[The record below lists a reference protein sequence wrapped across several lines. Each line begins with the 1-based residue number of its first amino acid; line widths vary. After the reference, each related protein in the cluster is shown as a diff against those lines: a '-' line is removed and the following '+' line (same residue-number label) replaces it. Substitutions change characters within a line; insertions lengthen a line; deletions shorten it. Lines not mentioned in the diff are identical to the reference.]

1 MLVAPGILSCT
12 SYLPRTI
19 PDRRVRDAVSMTD
32 PVRVG
37 DTFRRAAGPNTQ
49 LVHRV
54 LRHLEAAGVPWAP
67 RALGIDDECREVL
80 SWIPGLTA
88 TAAEEVNLD
97 ELARMVRRLHDLT
110 VGFVVGRECII
121 HDDLQPRNVVVRHGH
136 PVGIIDWE
144 QARPGRR
151 VEDVANLCWSFVEPA
166 PESRCEDIGLRW
178 RRVAGAYGLEARD
191 DLVPTIVARM
201 SKCAED
207 IEREA
212 SRGSVRHRR
221 LADRG
226 DHVRIRAMQ
235 EWVSEHERALRS
247 VVGA

>member
-1 MLVAPGILSCT
+1 
-12 SYLPRTI
+12 
-19 PDRRVRDAVSMTD
+19 MTD

-37 DTFRRAAGPNTQ
+37 NTVRRAASPNTK
-49 LVHRV
+49 LVFRV
-54 LRHLEAAGVPWAP
+54 LRHLETADMPWAP
-67 RALGIDDECREVL
+67 RALGIDDEGREVL

-88 TAAEEVNLD
+88 TATEEVDLD

-110 VGFVVGRECII
+110 AAFVAGHECII
-121 HDDLQPRNVVVRHGH
+121 HDDLQPRNVVVRHGK

-151 VEDVANLCWSFVEPA
+151 VDDVANLCWSFVEPA
-166 PESRCEDIGLRW
+166 PESQYEDIGLRW
-178 RRVAGAYGLEARD
+178 RRVAEAYGLEARH
-191 DLVPTIVARM
+191 DLVPTILARM
-201 SKCAED
+201 SKCAQD

-226 DHVRIRAMQ
+226 DHVGIRAMQ
-235 EWVSEHERALRS
+235 EWVAANEQALCAVVRA
-247 VVGA
+247 

>member
-1 MLVAPGILSCT
+1 MI
-12 SYLPRTI
+12 
-19 PDRRVRDAVSMTD
+19 D

-37 DTFRRAAGPNTQ
+37 NTIRRAARPNTE

-67 RALGIDDECREVL
+67 RALGIDDEGREIL
-80 SWIPGLTA
+80 SWIPGQAA
-88 TAAEEVNLD
+88 TAGQEVNLD

-110 VGFVVGRECII
+110 AGFVAGPECII
-121 HDDLQPRNVVVRHGH
+121 HDDLQPRNVIVRHRK

-166 PESRCEDIGLRW
+166 PESRREDIGVRW
-178 RRVAGAYGLEARD
+178 RRVAEAYGLKARD
-191 DLVPTIVARM
+191 DLVPTILARM

-212 SRGSVRHRR
+212 SRGSLRHRR

-226 DHVRIRAMQ
+226 DHVGIRVMQ
-235 EWVSEHERALRS
+235 GWVAGNQQALRAA
-247 VVGA
+247 VAA